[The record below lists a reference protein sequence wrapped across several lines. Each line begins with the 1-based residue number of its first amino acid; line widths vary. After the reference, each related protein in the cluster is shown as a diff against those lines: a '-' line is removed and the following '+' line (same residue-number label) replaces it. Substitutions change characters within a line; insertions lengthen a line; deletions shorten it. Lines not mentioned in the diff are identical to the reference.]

1 MYVSP
6 IANDILAGHLINYG
20 AVSFMTDAP
29 MRLKSGLVTPIYV
42 DNRSLTG
49 HPDAGA
55 TSLRPRARASRSS
68 ASSSTSSRA
77 LKAQASRMP
86 PLLPIVS
93 ASPRSSSVSARR
105 PTATTA
111 ALKALQ

>member
-20 AVSFMTDAP
+20 AVSFMTDSP

-42 DNRSLTG
+42 DNRSLTA
-49 HPDAGA
+49 HPDAWRDIIETMCSRIAQLGLKFDIIAGVEGA
-55 TSLRPRARASRSS
+55 GVSHARWLIAS
-68 ASSSTSSRA
+68 AN
-77 LKAQASRMP
+77 
-86 PLLPIVS
+86 
-93 ASPRSSSVSARR
+93 PRSSCASARR

-111 ALKALQ
+111 VWKVPP

>member
-20 AVSFMTDAP
+20 AVSFMTDSP

-42 DNRSLTG
+42 DNRSLTA

-55 TSLRPRARASRSS
+55 TSSKRCARA
-68 ASSSTSSRA
+68 
-77 LKAQASRMP
+77 
-86 PLLPIVS
+86 LP
-93 ASPRSSSVSARR
+93 SSV
-105 PTATTA
+105 
-111 ALKALQ
+111 